1 MKSYNGLFDA
11 MIEQAEAEAA
21 IIEAAKR
28 KRGRPVVART
38 ITDARRKK
46 KAKAVTAR
54 LVHGTWRPP
63 KHPTHTLKE
72 GSHKKTR
79 EIQKPRW
86 DDEQIVHHMLMRQ
99 FRKIVFQKL
108 YRYACGSLPD
118 RGPHFV
124 MKTIRRWRDG
134 YKGKKF
140 YVAEL
145 DIRKFYDTIDTA
157 ILEEMLARLI
167 RDKRYLRI
175 LFLVIDTGAPGL
187 PKGFYTSPW
196 LSHFYLMAFDYFVV
210 QTLKPDHYIRLV
222 DNMWLF
228 STNKKRLH
236 GMVREIE
243 AYLSEK
249 LHLHIKD
256 DWQVFRFEG
265 VSRKTG
271 CVTGRA
277 INAVGFVVHRDRVT
291 LRKSILKR
299 ARAKANRMKR
309 KRQTTRKD
317 AGAII
322 SYMGYFTHTDTYGYY
337 LRWIK
342 PKVSVQ
348 YCKRRISA
356 IAKKALKGEK
366 KNDSME
372 NRTRGPGAGD
382 AGQDQQQ
389 LRGL

>member
-11 MIEQAEAEAA
+11 MVELEEAEAA
-21 IIEAAKR
+21 ITEAAAKNR
-28 KRGRPVVART
+28 NRPVVAKTLTETGRT
-38 ITDARRKK
+38 K
-46 KAKAVTAR
+46 KAQKVTRKLIA
-54 LVHGTWRPP
+54 GTWRPP
-63 KHPTHTLKE
+63 KHPTHTLQE

-99 FRKIVFQKL
+99 FRQIVFPKL
-108 YRYACGSLPD
+108 YRYACGSIPG

-124 MKTIRRWRDG
+124 METIRRWRDG
-134 YKGKKF
+134 YKGRRF

-145 DIRKFYDTIDTA
+145 DIRKFYDNIDTD
-157 ILEEMLARLI
+157 ILEAMLARLI
-167 RDKRYLRI
+167 RDKRYLRV
-175 LFLVIDTGAPGL
+175 LFLVIETGAPGL

-210 QTLKPDHYIRLV
+210 QTLRPDHYIRLV

-228 STNKKRLH
+228 STNKKQLH

-243 AYLSEK
+243 AYLSENLR
-249 LHLHIKD
+249 LHLKD
-256 DWQVFRFEG
+256 DWQVFRFES

-271 CVTGRA
+271 REVGRA
-277 INAVGFVVHRDRVT
+277 INAVGFVVHRNRVT

-299 ARAKANRMKR
+299 ARAKANRMRR
-309 KRQTTRKD
+309 KRRTTRKD
-317 AGAII
+317 ACAII

-356 IAKKALKGEK
+356 IAKKKLKGVREK
-366 KNDSME
+366 
-372 NRTRGPGAGD
+372 
-382 AGQDQQQ
+382 
-389 LRGL
+389 